1 MASNI
6 RVTRLTRVLK
16 TQKEF
21 LKLVSNWSIV
31 IYSNLAQNQA
41 GSLGLL
47 SPRVRA
53 DTRPDILWTF
63 FGQGDLHFFYSGS
76 AEISE
81 CFWHSFVK
89 SPNFLEPASQC
100 IYTFGDSFGNFL
112 TTSGYF
118 LPNFFN
124 FNSTRLTRDSVFF
137 N

>member
-31 IYSNLAQNQA
+31 TYSNPAQNQA
-41 GSLGLL
+41 SCSLEQLGLL

-100 IYTFGDSFGNFL
+100 IYTFGYSFGNFL
-112 TTSGYF
+112 TTF
-118 LPNFFN
+118 EPTAANF
-124 FNSTRLTRDSVFF
+124 
-137 N
+137 